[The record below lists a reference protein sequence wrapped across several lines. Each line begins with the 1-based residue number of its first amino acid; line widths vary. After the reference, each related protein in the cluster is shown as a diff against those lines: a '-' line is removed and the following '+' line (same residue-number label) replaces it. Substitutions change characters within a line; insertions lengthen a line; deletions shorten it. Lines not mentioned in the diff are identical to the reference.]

1 MVVRGLPWSPTSLQK
16 AAVRAEAHVLP
27 WLPAH
32 TCGHTAPSPC
42 SVFLEAPTKAS
53 QKEIR

>member
-1 MVVRGLPWSPTSLQK
+1 MPWSPTSLQK

-32 TCGHTAPSPC
+32 AGAHSDPRLC
-42 SVFLEAPTKAS
+42 SVLLWAPTKPS
-53 QKEIR
+53 RKETR